1 MKRLSLALVGMLCAI
16 ASTAANAYCIN
27 ASDVSFVPT
36 PVVANQAASVRL
48 QMFVGRWFQET
59 ASASVIGNTINVF
72 AENGVNVG
80 IPAPGDIIVIPLGSL
95 PPGTYSVVVATRDY
109 GGSGGTNFVVC
120 PTVTV
125 PLVVAGGAPD
135 AIAASALSPL
145 WLALMAALLA
155 LVGWVVLRRS

>member
-1 MKRLSLALVGMLCAI
+1 MKRLSLALLGMLCAI
-16 ASTAANAYCIN
+16 ASTTANAYCIN

-36 PVVANQAASVRL
+36 PVVSNQDASVRL
-48 QMFVGRWFQET
+48 RMFAGVWFTQT
-59 ASASVIGNTINVF
+59 ASASVSGSTINVF
-72 AENGVNVG
+72 AENGVNAG
-80 IPAPGDIIVIPLGSL
+80 IPAPTSAIVIPMGSL
-95 PPGTYSVVVATRDY
+95 SPGAYSVVVATRDY

-155 LVGWVVLRRS
+155 LVGWVGLRRS